1 MFDAATGNPTS
12 AGDRR
17 DARGPRRWIVRGV
30 ASIRDGCGL
39 HWEAEST
46 DGAERFRE
54 GSVEV
59 LCRGAPVFLDAPVA
73 ALAASDGPAA
83 AWRFLYRQHGVRA
96 PERVHGRFAVIVLDG
111 YAGRAFLAV
120 DRFATEPL
128 CYAASADA
136 VAFADRADA
145 VPGHA
150 SDVDPQAIF
159 DYLWFHVIPAPRTIF
174 KGVKRLLP
182 GTCLGF
188 EKGRCNLMRYWRPEF
203 EEGRR
208 AAAIDA
214 LSAEFRELLRDAV
227 ARTATSGPLGCY
239 LSGGTDSS
247 TVAGMTGIVT
257 GRPARTYSIGFD
269 VPGYDE
275 MQYARIAAAHFRTE
289 HHEYYV
295 SPRDIVDHVGSLAA
309 HFDQPFGNSS
319 ALPAYCCARL
329 ARQDGIASMLAGDG
343 GDELFAGNTR
353 YARQQLFAL
362 YDRVPAPLRG
372 SIESVTASR
381 RLGALPLLGKVASYV
396 EQASVPM
403 PDRMH
408 MYNLLLRIGFDEI
421 FEPDFLDAVDTGDPR
436 NQQRQVFA
444 AVTAESLVNRMLAY
458 DWKYTL
464 SDNDLPKVVSSASLA
479 GIAVAFP
486 MLDERLLEFSLR
498 LAPALKLRGLRLRW
512 FFKHALAEFLP
523 GEILRKRKHGFGLP
537 FGTWAIAH
545 RELRD
550 LVGDLL
556 GALKH
561 RSIVR
566 GAFIDGLLQRRLPE
580 HPGYYG
586 EMVWI
591 LMMLEQWHQAHEAA
605 ENRVSAP
612 LLSG

>member
-1 MFDAATGNPTS
+1 
-12 AGDRR
+12 
-17 DARGPRRWIVRGV
+17 VR
-30 ASIRDGCGL
+30 
-39 HWEAEST
+39 E
-46 DGAERFRE
+46 
-54 GSVEV
+54 
-59 LCRGAPVFLDAPVA
+59 
-73 ALAASDGPAA
+73 
-83 AWRFLYRQHGVRA
+83 
-96 PERVHGRFAVIVLDG
+96 
-111 YAGRAFLAV
+111 
-120 DRFATEPL
+120 
-128 CYAASADA
+128 
-136 VAFADRADA
+136 
-145 VPGHA
+145 
-150 SDVDPQAIF
+150 VDPQAIF
-159 DYLWFHVIPAPRTIF
+159 DYQWFHVIPAPRTIF

-188 EKGRCNLMRYWRPEF
+188 EKGRCNLIHYWRPEF
-203 EEGRR
+203 EERR
-208 AAAIDA
+208 ATAIDE
-214 LSAEFRELLRDAV
+214 LSAEFRELLRGAV
-227 ARTATSGPLGCY
+227 ARTATSDALGCY

-275 MQYARIAAAHFRTE
+275 MQYARIAAAHFGTD

-295 SPRDIVDHVGSLAA
+295 SPRDIVEHVPAIAA

-329 ARQDGIASMLAGDG
+329 ARQDGIDHMLAGDG

-372 SIESVTASR
+372 SIESVTSRR
-381 RLGALPLLGKVASYV
+381 RLGTLPLLGKVASYV
-396 EQASVPM
+396 EQASVPL

-421 FEPDFLDAVDTGDPR
+421 FEPGFLDVVDTGDPR

-444 AVTAESLVNRMLAY
+444 AVTAESVVNRMLAY

-464 SDNDLPKVVSSASLA
+464 SDNDLPKVVGSASLA
-479 GIAVAFP
+479 GIEVAFP

-512 FFKHALAEFLP
+512 FFKHALAQFLP

-537 FGTWAIAH
+537 FGTWATAH
-545 RELRD
+545 RGLRD
-550 LVGDLL
+550 FVGDVL
-556 GALKH
+556 GALKR

-566 GAFIDGLLQRRLPE
+566 AAFIDELLQRRLQE

-591 LMMLEQWHQAHEAA
+591 LMMLEQWQEAHEAA
-605 ENRVSAP
+605 GNRASAS
-612 LLSG
+612 LLPG

>member
-1 MFDAATGNPTS
+1 MFDAAMCNATS
-12 AGDRR
+12 AGDGRNAGGR
-17 DARGPRRWIVRGV
+17 PRWSLRGI
-30 ASIRDGCGL
+30 ASARDGSGL
-39 HWEAEST
+39 RWEAEST
-46 DGAERFRE
+46 DGAQRFNE
-54 GSVEV
+54 AGVEV
-59 LCRGAPVFLDAPVA
+59 LCRGAPVFLDASAAAVA
-73 ALAASDGPAA
+73 KSDGPAA
-83 AWRFLYRQHGVRA
+83 AWRVLHREYGVRA
-96 PERVHGRFAVIVLDG
+96 PERVHGRFSVIVLDRH
-111 YAGRAFLAV
+111 AGRAFVAV

-128 CYAASADA
+128 CYAASADSL
-136 VAFADRADA
+136 AFADRADA

-150 SDVDPQAIF
+150 SDVDPQAVF

-182 GTCLGF
+182 GTSLGF
-188 EKGRCNLMRYWRPEF
+188 EKGRSTLTRYWRPEF
-203 EEGRR
+203 EEGR
-208 AAAIDA
+208 AAAIDE

-227 ARTATSGPLGCY
+227 ARTATSDALGCY

-329 ARQDGIASMLAGDG
+329 ARQDGIGHMLAGDG

-362 YDRVPAPLRG
+362 YDRVPAKLRG

-381 RLGALPLLGKVASYV
+381 RLGAMPLLGKLASYV
-396 EQASVPM
+396 AQASVPL

-408 MYNLLLRIGFDEI
+408 MYNLLLRIGVDEI
-421 FEPDFLDAVDTGDPR
+421 LEPAFLDRVDIGDPR

-444 AVTAESLVNRMLAY
+444 ATTAESLVNRMLAY

-464 SDNDLPKVVSSASLA
+464 SDNDLPKVVGSASLA
-479 GIAVAFP
+479 GIEVAFP

-512 FFKHALAEFLP
+512 FFKHALRQFLP
-523 GEILRKRKHGFGLP
+523 VEILRKRKHGFGLP
-537 FGTWAIAH
+537 FGAWVVAH
-545 RELRD
+545 PDLRD

-556 GALKH
+556 SALKR

-566 GAFIDGLLQRRLPE
+566 ASFIDELLQRRLPE

-586 EMVWI
+586 EMAWI
-591 LMMLEQWHQAHEAA
+591 LMMLEQWHQAHDAA
-605 ENRVSAP
+605 RNPAS
-612 LLSG
+612 LLPG